1 MLYFE
6 RKKCYF
12 LCWNFFF
19 FSLRNKSFFLS
30 LLLQNEPQIIGPGQ
44 YACPYCPKIMAK
56 CRDMKRHIST
66 HTGEKAFNCPQ
77 CSYGSNRKDKLQIH
91 IQGRHLGWADG
102 GRTPPANISKTE
114 QFMWKENMFFSAFS
128 FKGFVHKIDDA
139 NFSRIYIHMHTST
152 ILFIFGFLYLFTF
165 SWVCLLFCWVCLS
178 LMFQNDPIRLDDGT
192 YACPYCPTQM
202 QRIADMKR
210 HITTHTGD
218 KRFACNFCIFK
229 TSRKYLLRNHI
240 ETRHGVR

>member
-6 RKKCYF
+6 RKNVLFF
-12 LCWNFFF
+12 LKNFCVEISFFF
-19 FSLRNKSFFLS
+19 LREIKVFFLS

-114 QFMWKENMFFSAFS
+114 QFMWKENMFLVLLVS
-128 FKGFVHKIDDA
+128 KDL
-139 NFSRIYIHMHTST
+139 YIKLMMPISLEYTYICTLVLSC
-152 ILFIFGFLYLFTF
+152 LYLVFCI
-165 SWVCLLFCWVCLS
+165 CLLFLEFVY
-178 LMFQNDPIRLDDGT
+178 F
-192 YACPYCPTQM
+192 
-202 QRIADMKR
+202 
-210 HITTHTGD
+210 
-218 KRFACNFCIFK
+218 FAEFVYLWC
-229 TSRKYLLRNHI
+229 SRMI
-240 ETRHGVR
+240 Q

>member
-1 MLYFE
+1 MKEKMLFSFFFW
-6 RKKCYF
+6 KLFVLKF
-12 LCWNFFF
+12 LF

-114 QFMWKENMFFSAFS
+114 QFMWKENKFFSAFS
-128 FKGFVHKIDDA
+128 FKGFVHKIDAD
-139 NFSRIYIHMHTST
+139 FSRIYICLCLFTFVLSLFT
-152 ILFIFGFLYLFTF
+152 FLLSLFIFDVPEW
-165 SWVCLLFCWVCLS
+165 SNKIRWWDVC
-178 LMFQNDPIRLDDGT
+178 MPILPNSDAKDSRYETT
-192 YACPYCPTQM
+192 YYNS
-202 QRIADMKR
+202 
-210 HITTHTGD
+210 HWG
-218 KRFACNFCIFK
+218 
-229 TSRKYLLRNHI
+229 
-240 ETRHGVR
+240 